1 MVTLS
6 ALRTSCTSVSSL
18 PTSPCSSCVPCT
30 NSIGRSQWRRYPKS
44 YLLTGVPMRKIA
56 STAGVSHATR
66 RAKDDLV
73 VQRPA
78 LGGERMTHDR
88 DAGGILQLAIERLQP
103 AGASIQIDMT
113 KRLRIHDNLT
123 STESPSTRTACV
135 VTAISGFPGHAP
147 VTTSNPHKCQG
158 QVISFPARSPSASG
172 PPRCGQVLSV
182 AKNPFAV
189 W

>member
-1 MVTLS
+1 MFFAGPRDRCRDVLLLAFAPFEPS
-6 ALRTSCTSVSSL
+6 AAHARAAKVEA
-18 PTSPCSSCVPCT
+18 
-30 NSIGRSQWRRYPKS
+30 QRRDVRGLES
-44 YLLTGVPMRKIA
+44 A
-56 STAGVSHATR
+56 R

-147 VTTSNPHKCQG
+147 VTTSNPHNCQG
-158 QVISFPARSPSASG
+158 QAISFPARSPSACG
-172 PPRCGQVLSV
+172 PPRCGRGLSV
-182 AKNPFAV
+182 PENAFAGV
-189 W
+189 